1 MSNEPASKE
10 PSVSLFGC
18 AFGMLL
24 IAWCVWFASL
34 VYGSSIEARFVGPAD
49 DVHDSLTRGWYI
61 AERLLPF
68 DCVTVVA
75 DVVSLCLCGLALE
88 AARSGGFRV
97 LAVGALAA
105 LSMCFHGLILLV
117 HFVMAG

>member
-1 MSNEPASKE
+1 MSTEPANTE
-10 PSVSLFGC
+10 GGVSLFGC

-24 IAWCVWFASL
+24 IAWSVWFAGL
-34 VYGSSIEARFVGPAD
+34 IYENRIAARFARPTEVS
-49 DVHDSLTRGWYI
+49 DSLAQGSYI

-75 DVVSLCLCGLALE
+75 DFISMLMCGLVLE
-88 AARSGGFRV
+88 TARSGGFRV
-97 LAVGALAA
+97 LAVGTLAF

-117 HFVMAG
+117 HFIMAG